1 MGDAGGESSAASSAL
16 ADATGQ
22 SHIFTGISALLIV
35 VIISTSLWLAQ
46 LIKRLRLNWLSD
58 SGAAMLLGVLVGL
71 DPGERAH
78 ALLALGFCG
87 ALTTWSAFS
96 VQAHGLGW
104 RRGTLLVAV
113 TLPPAILLCWLGSQ
127 L

>member
-1 MGDAGGESSAASSAL
+1 MTWVLVAVGGAVGACLRHLLGHVGDRRGQLPWGTVAANLAGS
-16 ADATGQ
+16 
-22 SHIFTGISALLIV
+22 FV
-35 VIISTSLWLAQ
+35 
-46 LIKRLRLNWLSD
+46 
-58 SGAAMLLGVLVGL
+58 LGVLVGL
-71 DPGERAH
+71 DPGARTH

-104 RRGTLLVAV
+104 GRGTLLVAV
-113 TLPPAILLCWLGSQ
+113 TLPPAVLLCWLGSQ